1 MDTKESLRCVA
12 EQFEKSVQSVTGF
25 DLKQAQLVGIELT
38 ASHDYNVL
46 AQANQP
52 TIASQPLDASGDV
65 YELLDTTMVADA
77 LQAYGYASVI
87 TCGWAAPL
95 ADDSESNE
103 VAPSNHPKRRRVRL
117 VLVTDGIGIT
127 SVLRFSD
134 TQDETMV
141 DEGQATGS
149 LADALLQATKRK
161 GKQ

>member
-1 MDTKESLRCVA
+1 MDTKQSLLFVA
-12 EQFEKSVQSVTGF
+12 EQFEAIVQSVTGF
-25 DLKQAQLVGIELT
+25 DLKQAQLIGVELT

-52 TIASQPLDASGDV
+52 TIASQPLDTSGDV
-65 YELLDTTMVADA
+65 YDLLDTNMVADA
-77 LQAYGYASVI
+77 IQAYGYAAVI

-95 ADDSESNE
+95 AEDGENNE

-117 VLVTDGIGIT
+117 VCVTDGISIA

-134 TQDETMV
+134 TQDETMT
-141 DEGQATGS
+141 DEGNATGS
-149 LADALLQATKRK
+149 LADALLQAAKRK

>member
-1 MDTKESLRCVA
+1 MDTKESLRFVA

-46 AQANQP
+46 AHNQP

-95 ADDSESNE
+95 ADDGESNE
-103 VAPSNHPKRRRVRL
+103 VAPSKHPKRRRVRL
-117 VLVTDGIGIT
+117 VLVTDGISIA

>member
-1 MDTKESLRCVA
+1 MDTKQSLRFVA
-12 EQFEKSVQSVTGF
+12 EQFEKSVQSVAGF

-38 ASHDYNVL
+38 NANNEYN
-46 AQANQP
+46 P
-52 TIASQPLDASGDV
+52 TVASQPLDASGDV

-77 LQAYGYASVI
+77 LQAYGYAAVI

-95 ADDSESNE
+95 ADDDDDE
-103 VAPSNHPKRRRVRL
+103 VAPSKHPKRRRVRL
-117 VLVTDGIGIT
+117 VIVTDGISIA

>member
-1 MDTKESLRCVA
+1 MDTKESLRFVA

-38 ASHDYNVL
+38 NASNEYN
-46 AQANQP
+46 P

-95 ADDSESNE
+95 TDDAETNE
-103 VAPSNHPKRRRVRL
+103 VAPSKHPKRRRVRL
-117 VLVTDGIGIT
+117 VLVTDGISIA

>member
-1 MDTKESLRCVA
+1 MDTKESLRFVA

-38 ASHDYNVL
+38 NANNEYN
-46 AQANQP
+46 P

-95 ADDSESNE
+95 TDDAETNE
-103 VAPSNHPKRRRVRL
+103 VAPSKHPKRRRVRL
-117 VLVTDGIGIT
+117 VLVTDGISIA

>member
-1 MDTKESLRCVA
+1 MDTKESLRFVA

-38 ASHDYNVL
+38 NASNEYN
-46 AQANQP
+46 P
-52 TIASQPLDASGDV
+52 TIASQPLDTSGDV
-65 YELLDTTMVADA
+65 YELLDTTTVADA

-95 ADDSESNE
+95 TDDAETNE
-103 VAPSNHPKRRRVRL
+103 VAPSKHPKRRRVRL

>member
-1 MDTKESLRCVA
+1 MDTKESLLFVA
-12 EQFEKSVQSVTGF
+12 NKFEEKVQSVTGF
-25 DLKQAQLVGIELT
+25 DLKQAQLIGIELS
-38 ASHDYNVL
+38 ASSENS
-46 AQANQP
+46 P

-77 LQAYGYASVI
+77 VKAYGYAAVI

-95 ADDSESNE
+95 ADDDENTE
-103 VAPSNHPKRRRVRL
+103 VAPSKHPKRRRVRL
-117 VLVTDGIGIT
+117 VLVTDGISIT

-134 TQDETMV
+134 TQDETMT
-141 DEGQATGS
+141 DEGQAVGS

>member
-1 MDTKESLRCVA
+1 MDTKESLRFVA

-38 ASHDYNVL
+38 NASNEYN
-46 AQANQP
+46 P

-77 LQAYGYASVI
+77 LQAYGYAEVI

-95 ADDSESNE
+95 TDDAETNE
-103 VAPSNHPKRRRVRL
+103 VAPSKHPKRRRVRL
-117 VLVTDGIGIT
+117 VLVTDGISIA

-134 TQDETMV
+134 TQDETIV

>member
-1 MDTKESLRCVA
+1 MDTKESLRFVA

-38 ASHDYNVL
+38 NASNEYN
-46 AQANQP
+46 P

-95 ADDSESNE
+95 TDDAETNE
-103 VAPSNHPKRRRVRL
+103 VAPSKHPKRRRVRL
-117 VLVTDGIGIT
+117 VLVTNGIGIA

>member
-1 MDTKESLRCVA
+1 MDTKQSLRFVA

-25 DLKQAQLVGIELT
+25 DLKQAQLIGVELT
-38 ASHDYNVL
+38 AGDEY
-46 AQANQP
+46 NQP
-52 TIASQPLDASGDV
+52 TVASQPLDASGDV

-77 LQAYGYASVI
+77 LQAYGYAAVI

-95 ADDSESNE
+95 ADDDENTE
-103 VAPSNHPKRRRVRL
+103 VEPSKHPKRRRVRL
-117 VLVTDGIGIT
+117 VLVTDGISIT

-134 TQDETMV
+134 TQDEKMV

-149 LADALLQATKRK
+149 LADALLQAAKRK

>member
-12 EQFEKSVQSVTGF
+12 EQFEERVQSVLGF
-25 DLKQAQLVGIELT
+25 DSKYAQLIGIEIT
-38 ASHDYNVL
+38 NKYGDNGERGFD
-46 AQANQP
+46 
-52 TIASQPLDASGDV
+52 IASQPLDTSGDV
-65 YELLDTTMVADA
+65 YELLDTTTVADA
-77 LQAYGYASVI
+77 LQAYGYAAVI
-87 TCGWAAPL
+87 TCGWASPL
-95 ADDSESNE
+95 TDDGENNE
-103 VAPSNHPKRRRVRL
+103 VAPSKHPKRRRVRL

>member
-1 MDTKESLRCVA
+1 METKEYLRFVA

-38 ASHDYNVL
+38 NASNEYN
-46 AQANQP
+46 P

-95 ADDSESNE
+95 TDDAETNE
-103 VAPSNHPKRRRVRL
+103 VAPSKHPKRRRVRL

-134 TQDETMV
+134 TQDETMI

>member
-1 MDTKESLRCVA
+1 MDTKQSLRFVA

-38 ASHDYNVL
+38 NANNEYN
-46 AQANQP
+46 P

-77 LQAYGYASVI
+77 LQAYGYAAVI

-95 ADDSESNE
+95 ADDDDDE
-103 VAPSNHPKRRRVRL
+103 VAPSKHPKRRRVRL
-117 VLVTDGIGIT
+117 VIVTDGISIA

>member
-1 MDTKESLRCVA
+1 MDTKQSLRFVA

-25 DLKQAQLVGIELT
+25 DLKQAQLIGVELT
-38 ASHDYNVL
+38 AGDEYNQRTV
-46 AQANQP
+46 
-52 TIASQPLDASGDV
+52 ASQPLDASGDV

-77 LQAYGYASVI
+77 LQAYGYAAVI
-87 TCGWAAPL
+87 TCGWASPL
-95 ADDSESNE
+95 ADDGENNE
-103 VAPSNHPKRRRVRL
+103 VAPSKHPKRRRVRL

>member
-1 MDTKESLRCVA
+1 MDTKQSLRFVA
-12 EQFEKSVQSVTGF
+12 EQFEEKVQSVTGF
-25 DLKQAQLVGIELT
+25 DLKQAQLIGVELS
-38 ASHDYNVL
+38 ASSENS
-46 AQANQP
+46 P

-77 LQAYGYASVI
+77 LQAYGYAAVI

-95 ADDSESNE
+95 ADDDNDE
-103 VAPSNHPKRRRVRL
+103 VAPSKHPKRRRVRL
-117 VLVTDGIGIT
+117 VIVTDGIGIA

-134 TQDETMV
+134 TQDETMI

>member
-25 DLKQAQLVGIELT
+25 DLKQAQLIGIELS
-38 ASHDYNVL
+38 ASSENS
-46 AQANQP
+46 P

-77 LQAYGYASVI
+77 LQAYGYAAVI
-87 TCGWAAPL
+87 TCGWASPL
-95 ADDSESNE
+95 ADDGENNE
-103 VAPSNHPKRRRVRL
+103 VAPSKHPKRRRVRL
-117 VLVTDGIGIT
+117 VIVTDGISIT
-127 SVLRFSD
+127 SILRFSD

-149 LADALLQATKRK
+149 LADALLQAANRK

>member
-1 MDTKESLRCVA
+1 MDTKQSLLFVA
-12 EQFEKSVQSVTGF
+12 KKFEETVQSVTGF
-25 DLKQAQLVGIELT
+25 DLKQAQLIGIELS
-38 ASHDYNVL
+38 ASSENT
-46 AQANQP
+46 P

-77 LQAYGYASVI
+77 VKAYGYAAVI

-95 ADDSESNE
+95 ADDDENTE
-103 VAPSNHPKRRRVRL
+103 VAPSKHPKRRRVRL
-117 VLVTDGIGIT
+117 VLVTDGISIT
-127 SVLRFSD
+127 SILRFSD

-149 LADALLQATKRK
+149 LADALLQAANRK

>member
-25 DLKQAQLVGIELT
+25 DLKQAQLIGIELS
-38 ASHDYNVL
+38 ASSENS
-46 AQANQP
+46 P

-77 LQAYGYASVI
+77 LQAYGYAAVI
-87 TCGWAAPL
+87 TCGWASPL
-95 ADDSESNE
+95 ADDGENNE
-103 VAPSNHPKRRRVRL
+103 VAPSKHPKRRRVRL
-117 VLVTDGIGIT
+117 VLVTDGISIT
-127 SVLRFSD
+127 SILRFSD

-149 LADALLQATKRK
+149 LADALLQAANRK

>member
-1 MDTKESLRCVA
+1 MDTKQSLRFVA

-25 DLKQAQLVGIELT
+25 DLQQAQLIGVELT
-38 ASHDYNVL
+38 AGDEY
-46 AQANQP
+46 NQP
-52 TIASQPLDASGDV
+52 TVASQPLDASGDV

-77 LQAYGYASVI
+77 LQAYGYAAVI

-95 ADDSESNE
+95 ADDDENTE
-103 VAPSNHPKRRRVRL
+103 VAPSKHPKRRRVRL
-117 VLVTDGIGIT
+117 VLVTDGISIT

-134 TQDETMV
+134 TQDETMT
-141 DEGQATGS
+141 DEGQAVGS

>member
-12 EQFEKSVQSVTGF
+12 EQFEKRVQSVLGF
-25 DLKQAQLVGIELT
+25 DLKQAQLIGIEIT
-38 ASHDYNVL
+38 NKYGDNGERGFD
-46 AQANQP
+46 
-52 TIASQPLDASGDV
+52 IASQPLDTSGDV

-77 LQAYGYASVI
+77 LQAYGYAAVI
-87 TCGWAAPL
+87 TCGWASPL
-95 ADDSESNE
+95 ADDGENNE
-103 VAPSNHPKRRRVRL
+103 VAPGKHPKRRRVRL

>member
-1 MDTKESLRCVA
+1 MDTKESLRFVA

-38 ASHDYNVL
+38 NASNEYN
-46 AQANQP
+46 P

-95 ADDSESNE
+95 TDDAETNE
-103 VAPSNHPKRRRVRL
+103 VAPSKHPKRRRVRL

>member
-1 MDTKESLRCVA
+1 MDTKQSLRFVA

-25 DLKQAQLVGIELT
+25 DLKQAQLIGVELT
-38 ASHDYNVL
+38 AGDEY
-46 AQANQP
+46 NQP
-52 TIASQPLDASGDV
+52 TVASQPLDASGDV

-77 LQAYGYASVI
+77 LQAYGYAAVI

-95 ADDSESNE
+95 ADDDENTE
-103 VAPSNHPKRRRVRL
+103 VAPSKHPKRRRVRL
-117 VLVTDGIGIT
+117 VLVTDGISIT

-134 TQDETMV
+134 TQDETMT
-141 DEGQATGS
+141 DEGQAVGS

>member
-1 MDTKESLRCVA
+1 MDTKESLLFVA
-12 EQFEKSVQSVTGF
+12 NKFEEKVQSVTGF
-25 DLKQAQLVGIELT
+25 DLKQAQLIGVELS
-38 ASHDYNVL
+38 ASSENS
-46 AQANQP
+46 P

-77 LQAYGYASVI
+77 LQAYGYAAVI

-95 ADDSESNE
+95 ADDDENTE
-103 VAPSNHPKRRRVRL
+103 VAPSKHPKRRRVRL
-117 VLVTDGIGIT
+117 VLVTDGISIT

-134 TQDETMV
+134 TQDETMT
-141 DEGQATGS
+141 DEGQAVGS